1 VVERSAIYDVI
12 GVPDPHATA
21 EPGSSAINDL
31 SSDSHGSARMQLAG
45 QPSPQS
51 DGPGSDGQTV
61 SDRAAWR
68 KAAHDIDQL
77 KRPISE
83 AGWQMIVNT
92 LGVNTFFGI
101 DGDGDFECAGI
112 IANTLHSSWVEYAN
126 KVVDRCVRL
135 AGSMHNAGTMQ
146 HNNDEE
152 RGSEF
157 DRLSRRYRDT
167 PGR

>member
-12 GVPDPHATA
+12 GVPDSHATA

-31 SSDSHGSARMQLAG
+31 SPGSHGPARMQLAG
-45 QPSPQS
+45 QARPQS
-51 DGPGSDGQTV
+51 DETGSDGQTI

-68 KAAHDIDQL
+68 KAAHDVNQL
-77 KRPISE
+77 KRPIVRAE
-83 AGWQMIVNT
+83 LKMTFNA
-92 LGVNTFFGI
+92 LNTFFGI

-112 IANTLHSSWVEYAN
+112 IAGTLHSSWAEYAK
-126 KVVDRCVRL
+126 KVADRCIRL
-135 AGSMHNAGTMQ
+135 AGSMHNAGTTQ

-152 RGSEF
+152 RRSEF

>member
-1 VVERSAIYDVI
+1 MAERSAISDVI

-31 SSDSHGSARMQLAG
+31 SPDSHGPARMQLAG
-45 QPSPQS
+45 QAPPQS
-51 DGPGSDGQTV
+51 DGTGSDGQTI

-77 KRPISE
+77 KRPISW
-83 AGWQMIVNT
+83 AGLQMTFNT
-92 LGVNTFFGI
+92 LNTFFGI
-101 DGDGDFECAGI
+101 DGDGDFECASI
-112 IANTLHSSWVEYAN
+112 IADTLHSSWAEYAN
-126 KVVDRCVRL
+126 KVADRCIRL

-152 RGSEF
+152 RHSEF